1 MNVDVR
7 TCSSTTTIADLQ
19 EDEDGVYFSSYGHY
33 GIHEEML
40 KVGQSTCTSNLPK
53 GEPYRTGFF
62 LIV

>member
-7 TCSSTTTIADLQ
+7 TCSSTTAIADLQ

-40 KVGQSTCTSNLPK
+40 KVGQSSCASNLPR
-53 GEPYRTGFF
+53 ENLQNRP
-62 LIV
+62 